1 MGSITRSLSNN
12 ITTGGVIL
20 PAGITN
26 SSVSAVTS
34 FANASGGTLI
44 LLSTQTASN
53 SSSVSFTTGLDSTYD
68 MYEFHFINV
77 APTIDENTFEFNG
90 STDSGSNY
98 NVTKTST
105 HFQAYHTEND
115 ASTSLGYDTGSD
127 LAQSTNYQKITSSN
141 GNGSDD
147 NLCGTLQIFNPS
159 STTYVK
165 HFISNINHT
174 YRVGAPLSLNAFVAG
189 YFNTTS
195 AVNAI
200 RFRFVE
206 AVGSGAGN
214 GNVNGIIKLYG
225 VKKS

>member
-26 SSVSAVTS
+26 ASVSAVTS

-53 SSSVSFTTGLDSTYD
+53 SSTISFTTGLDSTYD
-68 MYEFHFINV
+68 AYEFKFIDIHPATDDV
-77 APTIDENTFEFNG
+77 DFQFNL
-90 STDSGSNY
+90 STDNGSNY

-105 HFQAYHTEND
+105 YFVAFHNEADT
-115 ASTSLGYDTGSD
+115 DTGLSYSTLYD
-127 LAQSTNYQKITSSN
+127 LAQSTAYQTLANRIGSGADESTS
-141 GNGSDD
+141 GS
-147 NLCGTLQIFNPS
+147 LSLFNPS

-165 HFISNINHT
+165 HFISTSNRYFYDNYSANI
-174 YRVGAPLSLNAFVAG
+174 FVAG
-189 YFNTTS
+189 YGNTTS
-195 AVNAI
+195 AVNAV
-200 RFRFVE
+200 RFQMS
-206 AVGSGAGN
+206 SGN
-214 GNVNGIIKLYG
+214 FDGIIKLYG

>member
-1 MGSITRSLSNN
+1 MGSITRGLSNN

-26 SSVSAVTS
+26 ASVADVTS

-53 SSSVSFTTGLDSTYD
+53 SATISFTTGLDSTYD
-68 MYEFHFINV
+68 EYQFKFIDVHPRTDVVN
-77 APTIDENTFEFNG
+77 FQFNF

-98 NVTKTST
+98 NVTKTTTSFSVF
-105 HFQAYHTEND
+105 HYESDLD
-115 ASTSLGYDTGSD
+115 ANIYYNPSND
-127 LAQSTNYQKITSSN
+127 LAQSTAFQNLTSYSN
-141 GNGSDD
+141 LNNDADS
-147 NLCGTLQIFNPS
+147 LVSGTMTIFNPS

-165 HFISNINHT
+165 HFISNCNSVHIDSPYGN
-174 YRVGAPLSLNAFVAG
+174 YSLNSYIAG
-189 YFNTTS
+189 YGNTTS

-200 RFRFVE
+200 RFQMS
-206 AVGSGAGN
+206 SGNFDG
-214 GNVNGIIKLYG
+214 VIKLYG